1 MHNPHLNSPPFSVK
15 CSKCNEEY
23 PEDPFRTSCE
33 RCNSVLSLNYDWSKL
48 NNIDFNTF
56 KRRVPSVWK
65 YFELL
70 PLKEGS
76 TVISLGE
83 GGTHLHECQRLQSHL
98 KIKKLLLKD
107 ETTNPTASFLDRG
120 STVVISRALETGA
133 RAVSCGA
140 TGNLGASIS
149 AYAAKAGLEAII
161 FIPKILDPGKLYQ
174 MIAFGAKVELSK
186 DYSTAISISETYNKT
201 HFIVSPI
208 NPYFMEGQKTIGYEM
223 IEQMGWKSPD
233 RIIVPMGNGILISMI
248 WKALNEFFHLGLI
261 NNINTK
267 LTGIQTSAVS
277 PIVDAFNNG
286 GNTVCRSG
294 KGDTIALDI
303 GIEVPLA
310 GELALNAIKSSGG
323 TCITVNDNEILDA
336 TSLLAKSEGVFAE
349 PSAASSIAGLKKML
363 DTGLIERDEEVVCV
377 LTGAGLKNPITS
389 RQLLKSKHVRTIVRK
404 YDDRYLTTH
413 LGETK
418 LRILQILYKDD
429 VYGYKIRKD
438 LDDLF
443 QISVKIPV
451 IYQHLKELENMNLVR
466 RSRVYEVGGRPER
479 TYYSITGKGKAATR
493 YLKIN

>member
-1 MHNPHLNSPPFSVK
+1 
-15 CSKCNEEY
+15 
-23 PEDPFRTSCE
+23 
-33 RCNSVLSLNYDWSKL
+33 
-48 NNIDFNTF
+48 
-56 KRRVPSVWK
+56 
-65 YFELL
+65 
-70 PLKEGS
+70 
-76 TVISLGE
+76 
-83 GGTHLHECQRLQSHL
+83 
-98 KIKKLLLKD
+98 
-107 ETTNPTASFLDRG
+107 
-120 STVVISRALETGA
+120 
-133 RAVSCGA
+133 
-140 TGNLGASIS
+140 
-149 AYAAKAGLEAII
+149 
-161 FIPKILDPGKLYQ
+161 
-174 MIAFGAKVELSK
+174 
-186 DYSTAISISETYNKT
+186 
-201 HFIVSPI
+201 
-208 NPYFMEGQKTIGYEM
+208 
-223 IEQMGWKSPD
+223 
-233 RIIVPMGNGILISMI
+233 
-248 WKALNEFFHLGLI
+248 
-261 NNINTK
+261 
-267 LTGIQTSAVS
+267 
-277 PIVDAFNNG
+277 
-286 GNTVCRSG
+286 
-294 KGDTIALDI
+294 
-303 GIEVPLA
+303 
-310 GELALNAIKSSGG
+310 LALNAIKSSGG